1 MVILFKN
8 LNEIIQ
14 VFTNSILLVSGKD
27 INELTTVTLE
37 NSLIFGFG
45 KMDECSKND

>member
-1 MVILFKN
+1 MFILFKS

-27 INELTTVTLE
+27 INELTTVTC
-37 NSLIFGFG
+37 G
-45 KMDECSKND
+45 KQFDIRLQ